1 MKLVHPELIE
11 HLASHYALGTLS
23 PRVRRRFEALLLQR
37 PDLLAAVQRWNARL
51 NLVGAAAA
59 PWSADTRKTAP
70 EREARSRRMWQAIA
84 AQTQPAPA
92 PVRHPPTPRAQ
103 PKRSNSRGNTTSWF
117 GPGAW
122 AGLFSGAL
130 AGAACA
136 VMVLTQRPEWVTN
149 TDRLAMRIDE
159 RLPQSYVGLLTDEQG
174 NGRALLSSLR
184 HGKTA
189 TVKMLGAA
197 PLPALPTGERYV
209 LWALP
214 ADAKPFA
221 VTDVPEKGS
230 ATSTLPDTSEKLFS
244 KVSKLIVT
252 IESQAT
258 PEAPSARVVL
268 KGNCAKLW

>member
-1 MKLVHPELIE
+1 VKLVQPALIE
-11 HLASHYALGTLS
+11 HLASQYALGTLS
-23 PRVRRRFEALLLQR
+23 PRVRRRFEALLSQR

-59 PWSADTRKTAP
+59 PWSEDLRKTAP
-70 EREARSRRMWQAIA
+70 ERDARSRRMWQAIA
-84 AQTQPAPA
+84 TQTQPAPA
-92 PVRHPPTPRAQ
+92 PVRQAPLPRAE
-103 PKRSNSRGNTTSWF
+103 PKRSHRGTASWF

-122 AGLFSGAL
+122 AGLFGGAL

-136 VMVLTQRPEWVTN
+136 VLVLTQRPEWVTN

-189 TVKMLGAA
+189 TVKMLGAV
-197 PLPALPTGERYV
+197 PLPALAAGERYV

-214 ADAKPFA
+214 ADARPFA
-221 VTDVPEKGS
+221 VANVPDKGS

-244 KVSKLIVT
+244 KVSKLVVT
-252 IESQAT
+252 VEASPQ
-258 PEAPSARVVL
+258 PEAPSSRVVIQ
-268 KGNCAKLW
+268 GNCAKLW